1 MRRRPLNPQPVLF
14 TRLPGAHWPSHCSYA
29 DIARRG
35 ERAFLYCDNC
45 SPPLTIVADFRQWP
59 WTRFLNY
66 PLNVRFACPSC
77 GRIAVLHLHGGP
89 GTPGTDRF
97 QDHGKYGQ

>member
-14 TRLPGAHWPSHCSYA
+14 TRLPGAHWPNHCSYA

-45 SPPLTIVADFRQWP
+45 KPPLTIVADFR
-59 WTRFLNY
+59 
-66 PLNVRFACPSC
+66 
-77 GRIAVLHLHGGP
+77 
-89 GTPGTDRF
+89 
-97 QDHGKYGQ
+97 